1 MMNDR
6 SLDIPLSTDVLLPFL
21 EDILATLRHQLGN
34 SVNAMKVT
42 LDVLQE
48 NFDRFSDEKKREYL
62 ERAKE
67 ILDRQQAMV
76 DAMRSYSS
84 VNVNDQKP
92 IDFLSFWEQFLVM
105 LSQRTI
111 KVTSIQNLQAGPH
124 LIMGSPIAIQTVLI
138 QLVENA
144 VEAVEGQENP
154 RVELSVTSEAERI
167 RIGVKDNGC
176 GIKQKDLRKIFVPL
190 FTTKAKRK
198 GLGLSIALKLVAQM
212 GGRLEIAPLAEGGTV
227 AAIWL
232 KRVGGENHGHAIH
245 Q

>member
-1 MMNDR
+1 MAEKAAQVLIIDDDELFVASLSDFLSAKSYKVNSAKTGKEGLSAFDR
-6 SLDIPLSTDVLLPFL
+6 EQPTLVLL
-21 EDILATLRHQLGN
+21 
-34 SVNAMKVT
+34 
-42 LDVLQE
+42 
-48 NFDRFSDEKKREYL
+48 
-62 ERAKE
+62 
-67 ILDRQQAMV
+67 
-76 DAMRSYSS
+76 
-84 VNVNDQKP
+84 DQKL

-105 LSQRTI
+105 LSQRTN
-111 KVTSIQNLQAGPH
+111 KVTSIKNLQAGPH

-144 VEAVEGQENP
+144 VEGQENP
-154 RVELSVTSEAERI
+154 RVELIVTSDAERI

-198 GLGLSIALKLVAQM
+198 GLGLSIALKLVAQR
-212 GGRLEIAPLAEGGTV
+212 GGRLGIAPLAEGGTV

>member
-1 MMNDR
+1 
-6 SLDIPLSTDVLLPFL
+6 
-21 EDILATLRHQLGN
+21 
-34 SVNAMKVT
+34 
-42 LDVLQE
+42 
-48 NFDRFSDEKKREYL
+48 
-62 ERAKE
+62 
-67 ILDRQQAMV
+67 
-76 DAMRSYSS
+76 
-84 VNVNDQKP
+84 
-92 IDFLSFWEQFLVM
+92 M
-105 LSQRTI
+105 LSQRTN
-111 KVTSIQNLQAGPH
+111 KVTSIKNLQAGPH

-138 QLVENA
+138 QLVEN
-144 VEAVEGQENP
+144 AVEGQENP

-176 GIKQKDLRKIFVPL
+176 GIKRKDLRKIFVPL

-198 GLGLSIALKLVAQM
+198 GLGLSSALKLVAQM

>member
-1 MMNDR
+1 LAKKAAQVLIIDDDELFVA
-6 SLDIPLSTDVLLPFL
+6 SLSDFLSAKSYKVNSAKTGKEGLSAFEREQPTLVLL
-21 EDILATLRHQLGN
+21 
-34 SVNAMKVT
+34 
-42 LDVLQE
+42 
-48 NFDRFSDEKKREYL
+48 
-62 ERAKE
+62 
-67 ILDRQQAMV
+67 
-76 DAMRSYSS
+76 
-84 VNVNDQKP
+84 DQKL

-105 LSQRTI
+105 WSQRTN
-111 KVTSIQNLQAGPH
+111 KVTSIKNLQAGPH

-176 GIKQKDLRKIFVPL
+176 GIKRKDLRKIFVPL

-198 GLGLSIALKLVAQM
+198 GLGLSSALKLVAQM

>member
-1 MMNDR
+1 LAGKAAQVLIIDDDELFVA
-6 SLDIPLSTDVLLPFL
+6 SLSDFLSAKSFKVNSAKTGKEGLSAFESEQSTLVFL
-21 EDILATLRHQLGN
+21 D
-34 SVNAMKVT
+34 
-42 LDVLQE
+42 QE
-48 NFDRFSDEKKREYL
+48 
-62 ERAKE
+62 
-67 ILDRQQAMV
+67 
-76 DAMRSYSS
+76 
-84 VNVNDQKP
+84 P

-105 LSQRTI
+105 SSQRTN
-111 KVTSIQNLQAGPH
+111 KVTSIQNFQAGLH

-138 QLVENA
+138 QLVEN
-144 VEAVEGQENP
+144 AVEGQENP

-176 GIKQKDLRKIFVPL
+176 GIKRKDLRKIFVPL

-198 GLGLSIALKLVAQM
+198 GLGLSSALKLVAQI